1 MKPYKKNDPFYT
13 SGVWRAV
20 REQALRRDNY
30 YCQKCMK
37 LVEMGKMIRPR
48 DATMVHHIKPR
59 SLYPELEL
67 ELDNLISLCDQHHNQ
82 EHPERGFK
90 PERKERPPEGQRC
103 IRISNERS
111 MDKSVRY

>member
-13 SGVWRAV
+13 SGAWRNL

-30 YCQKCMK
+30 YCQTCMK

-48 DATMVHHIKPR
+48 NATMVHHLKPR
-59 SLYPELEL
+59 SLYPDL
-67 ELDNLISLCDQHHNQ
+67 ELDLDNLVSLCGQHHNQ

-90 PERKERPPEGQRC
+90 RERKETLPQKQRC

-111 MDKSVRY
+111 MDRDVRV